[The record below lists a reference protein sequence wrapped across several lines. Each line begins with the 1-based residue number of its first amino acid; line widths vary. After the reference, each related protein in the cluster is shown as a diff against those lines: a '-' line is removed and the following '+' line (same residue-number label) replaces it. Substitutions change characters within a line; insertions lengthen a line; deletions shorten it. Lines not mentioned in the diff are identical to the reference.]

1 LLESFERATTKMLDR
16 WSMMTYELPM
26 SINDSKSNLVT
37 SKKLIDTD
45 KELSSTH
52 DYQLNTKKSGKLADQ
67 MQMLSV
73 NSNTTTV
80 TSTTSIN
87 VINNDN
93 MVPLRKYIWFHL
105 NNIIKS
111 DNTDVVIESSQLL
124 SSKLNELL
132 MRINERNSNYLLS
145 DKNIN
150 INSSQYMLNVNI
162 SLVTEKCVALRH
174 KLNEF
179 FSLLKSQLKTSE
191 ANVSSVNSTSF
202 INLSNSNL
210 GTPILDKTGND
221 INFI

>member
-1 LLESFERATTKMLDR
+1 MLDR